1 MVEAATL
8 VLSLLTI
15 IVSAPITP
23 KAASVNSS
31 YIPARSL
38 WDVWIPSVRKKREMA
53 IVMKTVTLTP
63 ASGTEAT
70 VP

>member
-1 MVEAATL
+1 MVGAATL
-8 VLSLLTI
+8 VLSLRTI
-15 IVSAPITP
+15 TVSALLTP

-31 YIPARSL
+31 YIPAKSL

-53 IVMKTVTLTP
+53 IVMRTVTLTP
-63 ASGTEAT
+63 ASGMEAT